1 MWSNKRRRHLL
12 RRLRIAR
19 NVSSGYCSTSRVRV
33 ARGCQSKA
41 TKSKCTQTTLPVYPI
56 SAIFYTS
63 RSQTYSFPTF
73 PCVTELHRLQDVSYL
88 FIRCHTMAL
97 EQVDVITG
105 TQRVELRYST
115 INHSARFF
123 QVRYCNLSPLTV
135 LLCSSYL
142 YFPPIL
148 QIPPLARHPFTA
160 NHPHICVS
168 LIHYILAVL
177 AILPHTYILNLALVS
192 VILSWA
198 WNCAIGLDFSVG
210 LAKS

>member
-1 MWSNKRRRHLL
+1 M
-12 RRLRIAR
+12 IPQA
-19 NVSSGYCSTSRVRV
+19 STSPVRV

-41 TKSKCTQTTLPVYPI
+41 TKSKYTQTTLPATFI
-56 SAIFYTS
+56 SAIFYTL
-63 RSQTYSFPTF
+63 RCQTYSFPTF

-105 TQRVELRYST
+105 TQRVILRYGT

-123 QVRYCNLSPLTV
+123 QVRYCNLSPLAV
-135 LLCSSYL
+135 LLYSSHL

-168 LIHYILAVL
+168 LYSGRARHSPAYLHFKACLGFRYPI
-177 AILPHTYILNLALVS
+177 
-192 VILSWA
+192 
-198 WNCAIGLDFSVG
+198 VG
-210 LAKS
+210 LELCYRVGFLRRVGEVVET